1 MFLIYLISFL
11 YLTYGKPLPF
21 SLTPSMS
28 DDLLQ
33 SIINYFPKDATSFVE
48 SLTPDE
54 MKIVTQIAGEKP
66 LTDMQ
71 EDWSEF
77 LLIVRDQSEQLYRK
91 IIREVRKEDE
101 KFNKLSYKGRQFIKK
116 FQEKQKTVFQ
126 PHGISIMPM
135 AARMSALELFLDY
148 LDLSEL
154 EKENVDA
161 IVDVFRKHLPVPL

>member
-1 MFLIYLISFL
+1 
-11 YLTYGKPLPF
+11 
-21 SLTPSMS
+21 MS

-33 SIINYFPKDATSFVE
+33 SIINYFPKDATLFVE

-66 LTDMQ
+66 LTDMP

-91 IIREVRKEDE
+91 IIKEVRKEDE

-126 PHGISIMPM
+126 PHSISIMPM
-135 AARMSALELFLDY
+135 AARMSALELFLNY

-154 EKENVDA
+154 EKVNVDA